1 MTDPDHPT
9 FLPPGHPS
17 SPTVEQPVASA
28 PFWQEPQTPTA
39 GPPLAAGGSYE
50 LGGHLTPPPI
60 PHAPG
65 GWRQDVPTAV
75 PARRQGGGSGL
86 LLGTIVGAVVS
97 ALVATGLVVA
107 LDDDPAP
114 VRSSGPS
121 ATIPAGAAMDVRD
134 VLDRV
139 ERSVVSIEV
148 NGRDSGGLFGSAG
161 SGVVISV
168 DGLVL
173 TNAHVIEGAQTITVI
188 STDGSKAEAEIV
200 GSLTQDDIALVR
212 MTGKTGL
219 TPATLG
225 SSEAVQVGDEVLAIG
240 NALDLGGEPSVTRGI
255 VSAKDRSIHDAGI
268 SLENLIQTDAAIN
281 PGNSGGPLVNA
292 RGEVVGINTAIIPDA
307 QNIGFSIAIDSIKP
321 LIEDIKAGKGEIKT
335 EAAFLGVSSR
345 NVDEVLP
352 DVLDQFGVT
361 VDEGAFID
369 EVVPGSGAES
379 ARLQAGDVIVEIDG
393 EAVSTSDDVRAQ
405 VRSREPGDRIEITI
419 ERDGERQV
427 LRATLGSTTD

>member
-1 MTDPDHPT
+1 VTDPDHPS

-28 PFWQEPQTPTA
+28 PFWHDQHTPVS
-39 GPPLAAGGSYE
+39 GPPLAPGGSYE

-60 PHAPG
+60 PPAPG
-65 GWRQDVPTAV
+65 
-75 PARRQGGGSGL
+75 ARRQDLPSPPPARARRGGNGL
-86 LLGTIVGAVVS
+86 VLGVVAGAIVGA
-97 ALVATGLVVA
+97 LVAAGVLVA
-107 LDDDPAP
+107 FDDDPAP
-114 VRSSGPS
+114 VHIVSPA
-121 ATIPAGAAMDVRD
+121 ATIPAGASMDVRD
-134 VLDRV
+134 VLDHV
-139 ERSVVSIEV
+139 QRSVVSIEV
-148 NGRDSGGLFGSAG
+148 NGRDSGGLFGAAG
-161 SGVVISV
+161 SGVVISD

-173 TNAHVIEGAQTITVI
+173 TNAHVIEDAQTITVI
-188 STDGSKAEAEIV
+188 FTDGSKQEAEII
-200 GSLTQDDIALVR
+200 GSLTQDDIALVQVSE
-212 MTGKTGL
+212 TSDL
-219 TPATLG
+219 APATLG

-345 NVDEVLP
+345 SVEDVLP

-361 VDEGAFID
+361 VNEGAFID
-369 EVVPGSGAES
+369 EVVPGSGAED
-379 ARLQAGDVIVEIDG
+379 ARLQEGDVIVEIDG
-393 EAVSTSDDVRAQ
+393 EAVTTSDDVRAK
-405 VRSREPGDRIEITI
+405 VRGHEPGDRIEITI